1 MQMQAAGPQMR
12 RLALRQTTEMSGQM
26 NSLQPC
32 RYPSHELLTLTCKTP
47 HDCTDDGSGK
57 NNLSA
62 LQQCMSSTF
71 A

>member
-47 HDCTDDGSGK
+47 HDCTDDGSARITY
-57 NNLSA
+57 LPCSSA
-62 LQQCMSSTF
+62 
-71 A
+71 